1 MTFSFWQS
9 LIRCKNILLKPSTRR
24 SSIRLRPDIAVQYHS
39 DLCYAP
45 ALIAA
50 HGSKVTLDAYQLASI
65 SAKGTVIFLHGG
77 GLRRGSKRHIL
88 GKDLYF
94 NHLGYNFL
102 SCNYPLSAEGGGS
115 VIDDQLLALRSLDQ
129 WVNSDLPVL
138 CPVNPSAPVIYLGH
152 SAGSYLLA
160 LGLSK
165 GLFSK
170 PHTSFIFVD
179 SAAYDLSKRYRAARQ
194 NVRLEIERLVGHDAN
209 TNASLNELIS
219 KYSPV
224 ECLLNSAALAP
235 SDDKGWA
242 YFATTQKRFSH
253 DSSLILASLLKTKL
267 NMQTTVKAY
276 PFSHTDISQEISD
289 PNSEIGRDLAQLLSN

>member
-1 MTFSFWQS
+1 MTSSFWKS
-9 LIRCKNILLKPSTRR
+9 LIGCRNILMKPSSRR
-24 SSIRLRPDIAVQYHS
+24 STIRLRPDVAVQYHS
-39 DLCYAP
+39 DVCYAP
-45 ALIAA
+45 ALNAA

-88 GKDLYF
+88 GKDLFF
-94 NHLGYNFL
+94 NSLGYNFL

-129 WVNSDLPVL
+129 WVISDLPIL
-138 CPVNPSAPVIYLGH
+138 CPTAPSTPVIYLGH

-194 NVRLEIERLVGHDAN
+194 SARLEIERLVGHDAS
-209 TNASLNELIS
+209 TTASLDELIK

-224 ECLLNSAALAP
+224 ECLLNGASLAH
-235 SDDKGWA
+235 SDDKAWA
-242 YFATTQKRFSH
+242 YFATTLKRFSH
-253 DSSLILASLLKTKL
+253 DSSLILASVLMTRL

-276 PFSHTDISQEISD
+276 PFSHTDISQEIAN
-289 PNSEIGRDLAQLLSN
+289 PNSEIGRDLARLLSK